1 MENEKIKDPFKSEP
15 VERVVATTYEDE
27 RICLDVD
34 TRKNMFRTIVE
45 FLTYD
50 INGSAFIQGQR
61 VGDKFPQNNQEVA
74 VVESSMLKFVRMSDI
89 KNFEY
94 EKVLIPEF
102 GE

>member
-1 MENEKIKDPFKSEP
+1 MADEKIKDPFKSKP
-15 VERVVATTYEDE
+15 VERVVATTYEDD
-27 RICLDVD
+27 RICLNVD
-34 TRKNMFRTIVE
+34 TRNNMFRTIVE

-61 VGDKFPQNNQEVA
+61 VGDKFPQDSQEVS
-74 VVESSMLKFVRMSDI
+74 VVESSMLKFVRMSDV
-89 KNFEY
+89 KMFEY